1 MASGKQI
8 QMVMNRLDEVLV
20 CPMCSTRL
28 RFGDRACPHCEE
40 DTEETLR
47 LWAERLLDDL
57 GQETPAEEGRRD

>member
-20 CPMCSTRL
+20 CQMCSTRL

-40 DTEETLR
+40 DTEETFR
-47 LWAERLLDDL
+47 LWAKLLLEDL
-57 GQETPAEEGRRD
+57 GQETLAEEGRRD

>member
-8 QMVMNRLDEVLV
+8 QRVMNHLDEVLA

-40 DTEETLR
+40 DTEETFR

-57 GQETPAEEGRRD
+57 GEETVA